1 MSACY
6 RGDRF
11 YDAPSAQAVV
21 TKWATICRCPTRSLR
36 STFADPYVPVA
47 PADKTYR
54 DILTT
59 DVIHIRRPDGQ
70 GLDAF
75 MHAGPQLPIHK
86 GFALVF
92 NPTLA
97 NITAPM
103 TFPLYYT
110 GKPYRFAGC
119 RIAMTRPTRPFPFA
133 GLTTIAAFSREGA
146 PPVNYTLARDYSVS
160 FSITVPAQTVTW
172 FAIAASDSSTSY

>member
-1 MSACY
+1 M
-6 RGDRF
+6 
-11 YDAPSAQAVV
+11 
-21 TKWATICRCPTRSLR
+21 
-36 STFADPYVPVA
+36 
-47 PADKTYR
+47 YR

-75 MHAGPQLPIHK
+75 MHAGPQLPTHK

-97 NITAPM
+97 NITAPI

-110 GKPYRFAGC
+110 GNPFRWAG
-119 RIAMTRPTRPFPFA
+119 RSIGMSPKEP
-133 GLTTIAAFSREGA
+133 
-146 PPVNYTLARDYSVS
+146 PPVCRFDDNRC
-160 FSITVPAQTVTW
+160 I
-172 FAIAASDSSTSY
+172 

>member
-1 MSACY
+1 M
-6 RGDRF
+6 
-11 YDAPSAQAVV
+11 
-21 TKWATICRCPTRSLR
+21 TKWATICTLRDGGWLVPDSLAHALMTLWTVVR
-36 STFADPYVPVA
+36 AV
-47 PADKTYR
+47 KTYR

-75 MHAGPQLPIHK
+75 MHAGPQLPEHQ

-97 NITAPM
+97 EVTAPM

-110 GKPYRFAGC
+110 GESRAFRYLLNR
-119 RIAMTRPTRPFPFA
+119 
-133 GLTTIAAFSREGA
+133 GLRL
-146 PPVNYTLARDYSVS
+146 PLL
-160 FSITVPAQTVTW
+160 
-172 FAIAASDSSTSY
+172 SYL